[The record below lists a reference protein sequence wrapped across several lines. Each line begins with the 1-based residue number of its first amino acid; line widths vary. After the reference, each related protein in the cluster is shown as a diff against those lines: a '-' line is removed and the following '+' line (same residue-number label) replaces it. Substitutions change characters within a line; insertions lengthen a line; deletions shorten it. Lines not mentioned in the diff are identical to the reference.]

1 MKLFDFEGIYFIF
14 NIGQVS
20 LSVTA
25 TIFVLKCHF
34 RGHKLKPVPVWIKYA
49 LLFSNKRLL
58 INEPK
63 EQTELRIACSYK
75 KEDRKRNGYAGEI
88 YDRSHAS
95 MPESRSSCSLYPVY
109 LESSSFKKTLNH
121 FDKRPKQP
129 FTLNVAAT
137 SLDDY
142 NLDKLLR
149 SIKRLLKIN
158 EKSEKNHKFR
168 DAIFEEWK
176 EVARRLDLVMFVTTL
191 LIVMAVPLFLFGKF
205 AFRADSLTLV
215 QANSTCNC
223 AIR

>member
-1 MKLFDFEGIYFIF
+1 MRIFDCEGIYFIF

-49 LLFSNKRLL
+49 LLFSNKTLL

-63 EQTELRIACSYK
+63 EQIELQIACSYK

-88 YDRSHAS
+88 YERSQTS
-95 MPESRSSCSLYPVY
+95 LPESRSSYSLYPVH
-109 LESSSFKKTLNH
+109 LESNSIKKTLNH
-121 FDKRPKQP
+121 FEKRLKQP
-129 FTLNVAAT
+129 VTLNVATT

-142 NLDKLLR
+142 NLDKLLK
-149 SIKRLLKIN
+149 SIKRLLKTNEKN
-158 EKSEKNHKFR
+158 EKSHKFK

-191 LIVMAVPLFLFGKF
+191 LIVMTVPLFLFGKF
-205 AFRADSLTLV
+205 AFRADSLSLV
-215 QANSTCNC
+215 RANSTCNC